1 MELYNYAVGQPDI
14 PDVEMSFSD
23 ADVTAYVDGNQQ
35 RTKEVTF
42 RADKQ
47 QTITMKLP
55 DGVKLHNVS
64 TGKVS
69 AAGAD
74 VTISGGTKFYLTAPL
89 TQTQD
94 VSGSWKTKM
103 QGSITKDYSA
113 YKITTNT
120 SSQDLALVFGEGV
133 EEEKYVSF
141 SVKWIELAKVKV
153 TKVDSAHS
161 DAKLAGAVFGI
172 YSDKECKNLITK
184 MPATDKNGSSSVEI
198 IKTQD
203 TVYVKEI
210 TAPAGYRVNTSS
222 YNVKLVAN
230 QTNSV
235 TVPDQE
241 QFGELT
247 VYKEGEVLVGAEV
260 QEEGVTFQYEK
271 RRQEGAVYDVY
282 AGADIVTAYGAKLF
296 DKGDLVKEHLT
307 TDSSGTAVLKNL
319 HLGTYRIKEVQA
331 PENFVNARRKKQ

>member
-113 YKITTNT
+113 YKNYDRI
-120 SSQDLALVFGEGV
+120 L
-133 EEEKYVSF
+133 
-141 SVKWIELAKVKV
+141 
-153 TKVDSAHS
+153 
-161 DAKLAGAVFGI
+161 
-172 YSDKECKNLITK
+172 
-184 MPATDKNGSSSVEI
+184 PARTCSWSW
-198 IKTQD
+198 
-203 TVYVKEI
+203 
-210 TAPAGYRVNTSS
+210 
-222 YNVKLVAN
+222 
-230 QTNSV
+230 
-235 TVPDQE
+235 
-241 QFGELT
+241 
-247 VYKEGEVLVGAEV
+247 
-260 QEEGVTFQYEK
+260 
-271 RRQEGAVYDVY
+271 
-282 AGADIVTAYGAKLF
+282 
-296 DKGDLVKEHLT
+296 
-307 TDSSGTAVLKNL
+307 
-319 HLGTYRIKEVQA
+319 
-331 PENFVNARRKKQ
+331 

>member
-1 MELYNYAVGQPDI
+1 
-14 PDVEMSFSD
+14 
-23 ADVTAYVDGNQQ
+23 
-35 RTKEVTF
+35 
-42 RADKQ
+42 
-47 QTITMKLP
+47 
-55 DGVKLHNVS
+55 
-64 TGKVS
+64 
-69 AAGAD
+69 
-74 VTISGGTKFYLTAPL
+74 
-89 TQTQD
+89 
-94 VSGSWKTKM
+94 M

-307 TDSSGTAVLKNL
+307 TEFQRDS
-319 HLGTYRIKEVQA
+319 R
-331 PENFVNARRKKQ
+331 F